1 MYEKIGGEKIR
12 VSYILI
18 NTKPEKEYH
27 VYNMLS
33 NESKIIELKPL
44 YREFDMIAK
53 VKIDNTQKLGR
64 FVTNKIKS
72 LDGVIDT
79 KTLQ

>member
-1 MYEKIGGEKIR
+1 
-12 VSYILI
+12 
-18 NTKPEKEYH
+18 
-27 VYNMLS
+27 MLS

-44 YREFDMIAK
+44 YREYDMIAK
-53 VKIDNTQKLGR
+53 VEIDNTKKLGK

>member
-1 MYEKIGGEKIR
+1 
-12 VSYILI
+12 
-18 NTKPEKEYH
+18 
-27 VYNMLS
+27 
-33 NESKIIELKPL
+33 
-44 YREFDMIAK
+44 MIAK

-64 FVTNKIKS
+64 FITNKIKS

>member
-1 MYEKIGGEKIR
+1 MT
-12 VSYILI
+12 VVYILI
-18 NTKPEKEYH
+18 NANPEREHKI
-27 VYNMLS
+27 YNHLS
-33 NESKIIELKPL
+33 KYPQIVEIEPL
-44 YREFDMIAK
+44 FREFDMIVK
-53 VKIDNTQKLGR
+53 VKTKNTKKLGD